1 MEIFHGF
8 KNIETKIQLHLK
20 NHTSK
25 LGMKNKN
32 FIKESPCLVE
42 IRSVSYIGLIFLD
55 PLHSLLYYLDNI
67 SYDKEPDYDFIIDEL
82 LISLPSNLPLD
93 WIMDWSLNGKE
104 WYNSY
109 NDNFYHFEKLVGNHA
124 SPLNQIESSTFK

>member
-8 KNIETKIQLHLK
+8 KNIETKMQLHLK

-25 LGMKNKN
+25 SGMKNKN
-32 FIKESPCLVE
+32 FIKESPCWVE

-67 SYDKEPDYDFIIDEL
+67 SYDKEPDY
-82 LISLPSNLPLD
+82 
-93 WIMDWSLNGKE
+93 
-104 WYNSY
+104 
-109 NDNFYHFEKLVGNHA
+109 
-124 SPLNQIESSTFK
+124 